1 MPLNFANYDLL
12 EIVEFFAEE
21 NGFIASEAE
30 LSERFDEA
38 VLPDVIAKYGED
50 DQVAIN
56 EAFNDWSDMLC
67 KDGDLHDEQ
76 YNKYCYVGR
85 LADD

>member
-30 LSERFDEA
+30 LSERFYEA

-56 EAFNDWSDMLC
+56 EAFNDWTDMLC

>member
-56 EAFNDWSDMLC
+56 EAFNDWTDMLC

>member
-1 MPLNFANYDLL
+1 MPRNFHSVDLL
-12 EIVEFFAEE
+12 EIVEFFAED
-21 NGFIASEAE
+21 NGWIASEEE
-30 LSERFDEA
+30 LSERFDDEI
-38 VLPDVIAKYGED
+38 LPHVIEKYGED
-50 DQVAIN
+50 DQPAIN
-56 EAFNDWSDMLC
+56 EAFNDWTDMLC

>member
-12 EIVEFFAEE
+12 EIVEAFAED
-21 NGFIASEAE
+21 NGFISSEAE

-38 VLPDVIAKYGED
+38 VLPDVIAQYGED